1 MTAAVSISFLLLR
14 LAVWGALF
22 TCHCPTLVNPYL
34 NLWKNFTLAFQPT
47 IAGKV
52 LTRHAARSE
61 AGNARYTSG
70 FLNVTPEY
78 PSLFPGLDVDTKT
91 KTGALRFEDTKERI
105 QKLFKNVELSVSA
118 YDTAWVAMVPSP
130 NSLNKPLFPEC
141 INWVLD
147 HQNPDGSWG
156 ILHDHQLVMKATLL
170 STLACVLTLKRWNIG
185 HDHMSKALSF
195 IKSNIA
201 SATDENQRSPVG
213 FDIIFPGMIEYA
225 KDLNLNLPLASM
237 NVDALVQKKELELR
251 SCCSNSEGGKAY
263 LAYVSEGIGKL
274 QDWDM
279 VMQYQRKNGSL
290 FSSPSTTAVAFMHRN
305 DDGCFN
311 YLRSILQK
319 FHSSVPAIYPLDI
332 YARLHMVDSLQK
344 LGIDRHFKDEIR
356 SVLDETYRCW
366 MQGEENIFLDASTCA
381 MAFRMLRVEG
391 YDVSS
396 DQLTQFSED
405 LFPNCLGGHLK
416 DFGASLE
423 LFKASQIIIYPD
435 EFILE
440 NINSWTSR
448 FLNHGLS
455 GGSVHSDRTERL
467 VKQEAVNAFEFP
479 YNSTLERLSNKRALE
494 SYSGDIVRISKT
506 TYACLNFG
514 HQDFLELAVEDFNT
528 LQCIHRKELKELEK
542 WVIENKLDKLK
553 FARQKLAYCYF
564 SAAATLTS
572 PELCDARLS
581 WAKNGVLTTVVDDF
595 FDVGG
600 SEEELVNLIQLVEKW
615 DASGEAGYCS
625 KEVEIIFLALHSTI
639 CEIGEKALPWQ
650 GRSVTRNVIDIW
662 LALLESMRK
671 EAEWLKNKVVPSLD
685 EYMENGYVSFALGP
699 IVLPTLYFVG
709 PKLPE
714 EIIGNC
720 EYQKL
725 FKLMSTSGRLLND
738 TRTFDRESS
747 EGKLN
752 ALSLYLISAGGKLS
766 KEEATEA
773 MKGDV
778 DRTRRELLRLVLQ
791 ENSTIPRACKDLFW
805 KMSCVVHLFYRKDDG
820 FTSHEL
826 MNSAKALFELPMVLD
841 ELLNKRNTKEI
852 S

>member
-1 MTAAVSISFLLLR
+1 
-14 LAVWGALF
+14 
-22 TCHCPTLVNPYL
+22 
-34 NLWKNFTLAFQPT
+34 
-47 IAGKV
+47 
-52 LTRHAARSE
+52 
-61 AGNARYTSG
+61 
-70 FLNVTPEY
+70 
-78 PSLFPGLDVDTKT
+78 
-91 KTGALRFEDTKERI
+91 
-105 QKLFKNVELSVSA
+105 
-118 YDTAWVAMVPSP
+118 MVPSP

>member
-1 MTAAVSISFLLLR
+1 MTAVVSILFLSFTGCVGSTIPLPLR
-14 LAVWGALF
+14 NTCKSMPKPPEESHDDPSSPISVHVQSISAMNLSRPTNVGCF
-22 TCHCPTLVNPYL
+22 T
-34 NLWKNFTLAFQPT
+34 ASSS
-47 IAGKV
+47 A
-52 LTRHAARSE
+52 
-61 AGNARYTSG
+61 
-70 FLNVTPEY
+70 
-78 PSLFPGLDVDTKT
+78 SLFPELDVDTKT
-91 KTGALRFEDTKERI
+91 KTGALRLEETKERI
-105 QKLFKNVELSVSA
+105 KKLFDKVELSVSA

-147 HQNPDGSWG
+147 NQHPDGSWG
-156 ILHDHQLVMKATLL
+156 ILHDHQLLMKATLL

-185 HDHMSKALSF
+185 QDHMSKALSF

-201 SATDENQRSPVG
+201 SATDEKQRSPVG

-225 KDLNLNLPLASM
+225 KDLNLNLPLAPM
-237 NVDALVQKKELELR
+237 KVDALVQKKELELR
-251 SCCSNSEGGKAY
+251 RSNSEGGKAY
-263 LAYVSEGIGKL
+263 LAYVSEGIENL
-274 QDWDM
+274 QDWEM

-290 FSSPSTTAVAFMHRN
+290 FNSPSTTAVAFMHRN

-311 YLRSILQK
+311 YLRSVLQK
-319 FHSSVPAIYPLDI
+319 FDDSVPTIYPLDI

-344 LGIDRHFKDEIR
+344 FGIGRHFKEEIR

-381 MAFRMLRVEG
+381 MAFRLLRVEG

-396 DQLTQFSED
+396 DKLTQFSEV

-416 DFGASLE
+416 DFGASME

-435 EFILE
+435 ESILE
-440 NINSWTSR
+440 NVNSWTSR

-455 GGSVHSDRTERL
+455 GGLVRSDRTDRL
-467 VKQEAVNAFEFP
+467 VKQEAVNALEFP
-479 YNSTLERLSNKRALE
+479 YNATLERLLNKRALE

-542 WVIENKLDKLK
+542 WVVENKLDKLK

-600 SEEELVNLIQLVEKW
+600 SEEELLNLIQLVEKW
-615 DASGEAGYCS
+615 DANGETGYCS
-625 KEVEIIFLALHSTI
+625 KEVEIIFLALHSTV
-639 CEIGEKALPWQ
+639 CDIGRRALSWQ

-671 EAEWLKNKVVPSLD
+671 EAEWLKNKVVPSMD

-714 EIIGNC
+714 EVIGNC
-720 EYQKL
+720 EYKKL
-725 FKLMSTSGRLLND
+725 FKLMSTCGRLLND

-752 ALSLYLISAGGKLS
+752 AMSLCIINAGGKLT

-778 DRTRRELLRLVLQ
+778 ERTRRELLRLVLQ
-791 ENSTIPRACKDLFW
+791 ENTTIPRACKDLFR

-826 MNSAKALFELPMVLD
+826 MKSAKALFEQPMVLD
-841 ELLNKRNTKEI
+841 QLLNK
-852 S
+852 